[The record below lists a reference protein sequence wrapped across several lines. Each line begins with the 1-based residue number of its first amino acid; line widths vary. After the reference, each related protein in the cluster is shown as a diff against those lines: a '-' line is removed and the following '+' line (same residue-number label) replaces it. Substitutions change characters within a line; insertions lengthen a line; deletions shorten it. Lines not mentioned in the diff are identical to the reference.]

1 MKPDADGSDAARGVL
16 TLESAHSFASTLERL
31 VAAFH
36 AHGIKVFAFIDQ
48 QAEAAAAGIEMW
60 PATLILFGNPRA
72 GTPLM
77 LAQPSSGI
85 DLPLK
90 AFVAEVAPGKV
101 SVSLNAAEYLI
112 ERHSL
117 PSRLAESLAPA
128 ERLVMDA
135 LRP

>member
-1 MKPDADGSDAARGVL
+1 MKPDADSKAPRGVL

-77 LAQPSSGI
+77 LAQPSSRI

-90 AFVAEVAPGKV
+90 AVVAEVAPGKV
-101 SVSLNAAEYLI
+101 SVSLT
-112 ERHSL
+112 
-117 PSRLAESLAPA
+117 
-128 ERLVMDA
+128 
-135 LRP
+135 

>member
-1 MKPDADGSDAARGVL
+1 MKPDADGSEAARGVL
-16 TLESAHSFASTLERL
+16 TLESAHSFASTL
-31 VAAFH
+31 
-36 AHGIKVFAFIDQ
+36 
-48 QAEAAAAGIEMW
+48 AEGIEMW

-101 SVSLNAAEYLI
+101 SVSLNTADYLI

-117 PSRLAESLAPA
+117 PSRLAQNLAPA
-128 ERLVMDA
+128 ERLVMEA